1 MDIEK
6 SIAKSQ
12 SNNES
17 GGEEWVDYMTLRRE
31 VEEMKCWHIRK
42 HESHYA
48 FKERIVVL
56 FIMLKVLTEEL
67 EYVNALT
74 RYSSNPI
81 IEVEEPN

>member
-31 VEEMKCWHIRK
+31 VEEMECWHIRK
-42 HESHYA
+42 HESLYA
-48 FKERIVVL
+48 FKEWIAVL
-56 FIMLKVLTEEL
+56 CNKAFMTHKLLTEEL
-67 EYVNALT
+67 EYLD
-74 RYSSNPI
+74 
-81 IEVEEPN
+81 